1 MQYMLPDLFKC
12 KIAIIGLGY
21 VGLPLA
27 VEFAKAKNCLRSGG
41 LLKRDILGF
50 DVNKIRLNELREGY
64 DRTNEISSK
73 ELSIV
78 NNKLNLTNDEKL
90 LSSIDVY
97 VVTVPTPI
105 DSEKTPDLKLIE
117 DATRTIGIAIK
128 SRFSK
133 QENYNT
139 GKNSPV
145 IIYEST
151 VFPGTTEDICIPIL
165 EKTSGLKVNIDFFCG
180 YSPERINPGDKNH
193 RLTNIVKVTSG
204 SNAEVANWV
213 DSFYGSIIKAGT
225 YKAGS
230 LKIAET
236 SKVIENTQRDLNIAL
251 VNELAIIC
259 KKLNISTLD
268 VLKAA
273 ETKWNFLPFRP
284 GLVGGHCI
292 GVDPYYLTYKSE
304 QMGYSPQ
311 VVLAGRRIN
320 ESMPNWLAEQILI
333 EIQKR
338 KKVLKNSKVLILGLT
353 FKENCPDLRNSLV
366 FNLIGSLNK
375 LSIATEIIDP
385 KANAEEARKLY
396 NIDIESEI
404 PKDKVYTAIIGINA
418 HSEFLKIKEEE
429 WKKLIE
435 EKGFFLDLKGIFPE
449 KLNPIK
455 I

>member
-1 MQYMLPDLFKC
+1 MLPNLFKC
-12 KIAIIGLGY
+12 KIGIIGLGY

-27 VEFAKAKNCLRSGG
+27 VEFAKAKKCLRSEN
-41 LLKRDILGF
+41 LLAREVIGF
-50 DVNKIRLNELREGY
+50 DINKIRLEELRKGY
-64 DRTNEISSK
+64 DRTNEISS
-73 ELSIV
+73 EDLLSAK
-78 NNKLNLTNDEKL
+78 NKLTLSNNEKL

-97 VVTVPTPI
+97 IVTVPTPI
-105 DSEKTPDLKLIE
+105 DSDKKPDLKLIKN
-117 DATRTIGIAIK
+117 ATETIGNAIK
-128 SRFSK
+128 SRSLNQK
-133 QENYNT
+133 RLT
-139 GKNSPV
+139 KGKSSPI

-151 VFPGTTEDICIPIL
+151 VFPGTTEDICMPIL
-165 EKTSGLKVNIDFFCG
+165 ENTSGLKANIDFFCG
-180 YSPERINPGDKNH
+180 YSPERINPADKH
-193 RLTNIVKVTSG
+193 HTLTNIIKVTSG
-204 SNAEVANWV
+204 SNVEVTNWV
-213 DSFYGSIIKAGT
+213 DDFYGSIIKAGT
-225 YKAGS
+225 YKAAS

-251 VNELAIIC
+251 VNELAMIC

-320 ESMPNWLAEQILI
+320 ESMPNWLAKQILI
-333 EIQKR
+333 ELKKR
-338 KKVLKNSKVLILGLT
+338 KKILKNSKVLILGLT
-353 FKENCPDLRNSLV
+353 FKENCPDLRNTLV
-366 FNLIGSLNK
+366 INLIDSLSK
-375 LSIATEIIDP
+375 LSIYTEIIDP
-385 KANAEEARKLY
+385 KANAEEAKKLY
-396 NIDIESEI
+396 NIRIESEI
-404 PKDKVYTAIIGINA
+404 PKDKVYSAIIGINA
-418 HSEFLKIKEEE
+418 HSEFLNIKEKE

-449 KLNPIK
+449 EVNPIK